1 MNFSDEWRSLWPVAS
16 VFAAPNLLSSSSS
29 SSSSLGPLLFSPPL
43 LPYPPPL
50 LSLPPRS
57 FPDPLPLLLP
67 PPLPPCL
74 LPVPRQWRL
83 PPLSRPRLPRRR
95 PPPSPCPYAH
105 ASNNLVVLPWRSHRR
120 GLIVFF
126 PAGENADLIG
136 FLGLSFEGP
145 TPEVRVDED
154 GDVFKQRE
162 GFKHPHHR
170 ILKMSVVSASSSNSW
185 FPIADSASPGNPLV
199 EGFLV
204 ATTLYSVN
212 WFRVETRVLDS
223 GRETPFL
230 VPLAK
235 QGFDSSVVDAC
246 WSPHFEEESAA
257 LLESGDLCWFNLDS
271 KCGGKIRVSLGGGVD
286 PGEWLSCNFGG
297 QPWIVIVACSKAVA
311 LVDLRRTEGY
321 EHKVLARIEMP
332 GLFDVAP
339 SVEKKGSFLSFCK
352 ANFND
357 FHFSVVTEHQLLL
370 FDTRQ
375 PLVPVLT
382 WDHGLENPSYI
393 AMFRL
398 SELRPSD
405 EFKWASDSG
414 FAILVG
420 SFWNGEFNL
429 FCYGPK
435 EKGTLTDTTLYAWE
449 LPSSFPLTDQVCG
462 DGSSLIN
469 ELFFRENFS
478 TEKLELQRYNAVY
491 NISIERSYNEG
502 GDPPELQDSLIC
514 PTSQEGDASIPT
526 SIFEMASR
534 RILSCL
540 RPDLLPLAFSKYSEL
555 FGGSAEYSFEFL
567 EVPSCLQRGEVR
579 PFLVVQPS
587 RRGEKSSSKASPGE
601 GLVGPVIPIPFLLT
615 LQERNIEEKSS
626 FVPREEPGDD
636 LLDLQC
642 KKILKHVYPEISIAD
657 IGNCNGWSASEE
669 QQNDKTFFVY
679 EPSNKLICNKTGSM
693 MTEVLDDEKLLKDNT
708 MQASLVPHRDENF
721 ATFICGIVDRACS
734 ADHGHDLFGS
744 KVSDLSPV
752 KLDFDTPSVTF
763 KPGDQ
768 KIYKCL
774 KRQFSKWQ
782 ESYKPY
788 QDFCTSSKI
797 PKIAQ

>member
-1 MNFSDEWRSLWPVAS
+1 G
-16 VFAAPNLLSSSSS
+16 APYGPSPPSSPPPTSSPPPPPPPPPPPS
-29 SSSSLGPLLFSPPL
+29 APPL
-43 LPYPPPL
+43 LPSPSPPIPSSPL
-50 LSLPPRS
+50 PPSPRS
-57 FPDPLPLLLP
+57 FPDPLPLSSHLRSLRAFFRSPANGAFLPSAALDSLAADLLP
-67 PPLPPCL
+67 PPA
-74 LPVPRQWRL
+74 
-83 PPLSRPRLPRRR
+83 
-95 PPPSPCPYAH
+95 PSAH

-271 KCGGKIRVSLGGGVD
+271 KCGGKIRVSLGGGAD

-339 SVEKKGSFLSFCK
+339 SVEKKGSFLAFCK

-449 LPSSFPLTDQVCG
+449 LPSSFPLTDQ
-462 DGSSLIN
+462 
-469 ELFFRENFS
+469 
-478 TEKLELQRYNAVY
+478 
-491 NISIERSYNEG
+491 
-502 GDPPELQDSLIC
+502 
-514 PTSQEGDASIPT
+514 
-526 SIFEMASR
+526 
-534 RILSCL
+534 
-540 RPDLLPLAFSKYSEL
+540 
-555 FGGSAEYSFEFL
+555 
-567 EVPSCLQRGEVR
+567 RGEVR

-679 EPSNKLICNKTGSM
+679 EPN
-693 MTEVLDDEKLLKDNT
+693 
-708 MQASLVPHRDENF
+708 
-721 ATFICGIVDRACS
+721 RACS

-763 KPGDQ
+763 KPGML
-768 KIYKCL
+768 IFGSTSISISL
-774 KRQFSKWQ
+774 VISEGRQMGSTKV
-782 ESYKPY
+782 YI
-788 QDFCTSSKI
+788 FCFHCSLCSI
-797 PKIAQ
+797 SPM

>member
-1 MNFSDEWRSLWPVAS
+1 MCSG
-16 VFAAPNLLSSSSS
+16 APYGPSPPSSPPPTSSPPPPPPPPSAPSSS
-29 SSSSLGPLLFSPPL
+29 PLPFS
-43 LPYPPPL
+43 PYPPPL
-50 LSLPPRS
+50 LSLP
-57 FPDPLPLLLP
+57 
-67 PPLPPCL
+67 
-74 LPVPRQWRL
+74 L
-83 PPLSRPRLPRRR
+83 PPLLPR
-95 PPPSPCPYAH
+95 PPPPSSSHLRSLRAFFRSPANGAFLPSAALDSLAADLLPTPAPSAH

-162 GFKHPHHR
+162 GFKHPRHR

-199 EGFLV
+199 EGFLI

-311 LVDLRRTEGY
+311 LVDLRRNEDY

-339 SVEKKGSFLSFCK
+339 SVEKKGSFLAFCK

-414 FAILVG
+414 LAILVG

-462 DGSSLIN
+462 DGNSLIN

-478 TEKLELQRYNAVY
+478 TEYDWQKRKDMVVGFCVVPYNLSSEKTESCGFDLIRVTSCRKLELQRYNAVY

-514 PTSQEGDASIPT
+514 PTSQEGKISSRYDFLNLRYLYGYMNGNLSDALAMHYSQPNHKENKQITLVRDTQELASDTQRCRNLSLSTFIGDASIPT

-626 FVPREEPGDD
+626 FVPREEPDDD

-642 KKILKHVYPEISIAD
+642 KNILKDVYPEISIAD

-669 QQNDKTFFVY
+669 QQNDKTF
-679 EPSNKLICNKTGSM
+679 
-693 MTEVLDDEKLLKDNT
+693 
-708 MQASLVPHRDENF
+708 
-721 ATFICGIVDRACS
+721 
-734 ADHGHDLFGS
+734 LFMN
-744 KVSDLSPV
+744 PV
-752 KLDFDTPSVTF
+752 TN
-763 KPGDQ
+763 
-768 KIYKCL
+768 
-774 KRQFSKWQ
+774 
-782 ESYKPY
+782 
-788 QDFCTSSKI
+788 
-797 PKIAQ
+797 